1 MSRGEQQRL
10 VEVMHHFAVEKYGH
24 GLDAVILGHCHEA
37 HLREERIDGRLKT
50 FALLGDWLVH
60 DSYLVYEDGR
70 FSLNRFLPGG

>member
-10 VEVMHHFAVEKYGH
+10 VEVMYRFSVDKYSK

-37 HLREERIDGRLKT
+37 ILREEWIDGRQKT
-50 FALLGDWLVH
+50 FALLGDWFIH
-60 DSYLVYEDGR
+60 DSYLIYENRR